1 MVGKSVK
8 YRCRKLNGTAYL
20 LPHGRNH
27 EKNSFEKVSTKQDR
41 KLHNKHRVVT
51 HSLHPTPELDR
62 HSPAKTSFSRK
73 LFIIAIFFVVF

>member
-8 YRCRKLNGTAYL
+8 YRLLYGTGYL